1 MTDDNLYTPEES
13 KAVILSAKRNSF
25 SSINWTKSVV
35 LPMILVAIALI
46 ILISLLHFFEDKALW
61 PLALITLGLSFSGL
75 TAYALIQKTKIG
87 TQSHGSQ
94 NTSRKNLEMAI
105 AEGLQEAIFI
115 IDRKATITYANQAA
129 KRLFPDLSPMRP
141 LTNFVRDPAV
151 AQIVSDTLEGK
162 IAAPKSIIRPG
173 SVDRHLRISGAP
185 IISERGGDAIIKR
198 AVIIFADVTEIERT
212 NTQRADFLANASHEL
227 KTPIASVLGYIETLR
242 GHAKDDPEAQAMFL
256 GIMQEQA
263 ERMQR
268 LITDILSLRKIEL
281 SEHLVPTERADLG
294 LAAKA
299 ALEAAYPIAQM
310 RQVRL
315 SLSGKKKN
323 ALVMGSQDELV
334 QLTLNLVDNAV
345 RMSPKNSKVTL
356 ELDKFKNWVPGQEF
370 RGEPMIENAPR
381 RKIVTPPRAG
391 VDYWRLTIR
400 DSGPGFTREHL
411 PRLGERF
418 YRVVGDRSS
427 KEKGTGLGLA
437 IVKHIVRW
445 HRGGLYIESAEG
457 VGTEFTIILPIAP
470 SQDHEDDHIDIASME
485 RGAR

>member
-1 MTDDNLYTPEES
+1 M
-13 KAVILSAKRNSF
+13 
-25 SSINWTKSVV
+25 
-35 LPMILVAIALI
+35 
-46 ILISLLHFFEDKALW
+46 
-61 PLALITLGLSFSGL
+61 TLGLSFCGL
-75 TAYALIQKTKIG
+75 TARAFIQNMRLSQNSYKA
-87 TQSHGSQ
+87 Q
-94 NTSRKNLEMAI
+94 NTSRKNLEIAI

-115 IDRKATITYANQAA
+115 IDRKSTITYANQAA
-129 KRLFPDLSPMRP
+129 KRLFPDLSLRRP
-141 LTNFVRDPAV
+141 ISSFVRDPAIT
-151 AQIVSDTLEGK
+151 QIISDTLGGK
-162 IAAPKSIIRPG
+162 TTSPKSIIRPG

-185 IISERGGDAIIKR
+185 IISERGGEDVIKR

-281 SEHLVPTERADLG
+281 AEHLVPTERADLG
-294 LAAKA
+294 LATKA
-299 ALEAAYPIAQM
+299 ALEAAHPIAQM
-310 RQVRL
+310 RQVKI

-334 QLTLNLVDNAV
+334 QLTLNLVDNAI
-345 RMSPKNSKVTL
+345 RMSPPQSKVTL
-356 ELDKFKNWVPGQEF
+356 ELDKLENWVPGQEF
-370 RGEPMIENAPR
+370 RSAPMAENAPR

-391 VDYWRLTIR
+391 AGYWRLTIR

-418 YRVVGDRSS
+418 YRVAGDRSS

-437 IVKHIVRW
+437 IVKHIIRW
-445 HRGGLYIESAEG
+445 HRGGLYIESVEG
-457 VGTEFTIILPIAP
+457 LGTEFTIILPIAP
-470 SQDHEDDHIDIASME
+470 TQDNEDDNIDIAPME